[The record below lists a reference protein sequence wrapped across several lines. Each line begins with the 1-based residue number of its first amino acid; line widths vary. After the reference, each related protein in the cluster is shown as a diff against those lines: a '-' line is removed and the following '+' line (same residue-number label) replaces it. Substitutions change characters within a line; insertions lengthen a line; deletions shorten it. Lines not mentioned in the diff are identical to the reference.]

1 MTAGALCIDAGAAWN
16 ACEFAVAVY
25 FGRKKADIR
34 ERNGIIVFFQT
45 TLHNVTPAFA
55 QLYRLALGLAKGIKR
70 QQRLF
75 FFGFGVSNRRFVAF
89 EGIFKIFCGN
99 FNISFSAGRTSA
111 AKN

>member
-1 MTAGALCIDAGAAWN
+1 MTAGALCIDAGTAWN

-25 FGRKKADIR
+25 FGRKKADIGKWD
-34 ERNGIIVFFQT
+34 GIVVFFQAA
-45 TLHNVTPAFA
+45 LHNVTPAFA

-75 FFGFGVSNRRFVAF
+75 FFGFGVSNRRLVTL
-89 EGIFKIFCGN
+89 EGVFNFFCWN
-99 FNISFSAGRTSA
+99 FSISFSAGRTGA